1 MLVDSPVEHFSNE
14 AVWFGSWRNVALQFW
29 HSSASL
35 ADIEVASRL
44 VIEQH
49 KRMAEG
55 VVCLSLLRADGVPKL
70 GDAERQR
77 ATQQMSQLASA
88 LRMGVQVIENDGFMG
103 ALLRSVVSGIN
114 RFSKSPT
121 RVFAHMDE
129 ATRFLLD
136 QKFVRASA
144 SELNEAVAFGRE
156 RWDRGVGR

>member
-1 MLVDSPVEHFSNE
+1 MLVDSPVEHLSND

-35 ADIEVASRL
+35 SDIEVASRL
-44 VIEQH
+44 VVEQY
-49 KRMAEG
+49 KRTPEG
-55 VVCLSLLRADGVPKL
+55 VVCVSVLRADGVPKL

-77 ATQQMSQLASA
+77 ATQQMAQLASA

-121 RVFAHMDE
+121 RVFAHSDE
-129 ATRFLLD
+129 ATQFLLE
-136 QKFVRASA
+136 QRLVRASA
-144 SELNEAVAFGRE
+144 RELSDAVAFGRE
-156 RWDRGVGR
+156 RWVRRVGR